1 MFRPAYHSLTDNNY
15 GYLRGAEIN
24 FLNGSVR
31 HYDNRDKYVLND
43 LEFLGL
49 KSLAPINS
57 LFKNYSYN
65 LKVSIDRVMN
75 PDDEKEG
82 YVFNTKTGIGL
93 TYELWKDLYVFS
105 MLNGYFAY
113 GGMINQNQ
121 YAAVGPSVGAYYD
134 LGSVRF
140 LGEAESLFATSKF
153 ANKFRYNAEIAY
165 SLSTNLTIAANYL
178 YYDNYGHDVD
188 ESKFSIKYHF

>member
-1 MFRPAYHSLTDNNY
+1 MFRPTYHSLTDNNH

-43 LEFLGL
+43 LGNFRSEI
-49 KSLAPINS
+49 SCTMTS

-65 LKVSIDRVMN
+65 LKFSIDRVMN
-75 PDDEKEG
+75 PDNEKEG
-82 YVFNTKTGIGL
+82 YVFSTKTGIGL

-105 MLNGYFAY
+105 MLNGYFSY

-134 LGSVRF
+134 LETLDFWVKQKVC
-140 LGEAESLFATSKF
+140 LQL
-153 ANKFRYNAEIAY
+153 
-165 SLSTNLTIAANYL
+165 LNLPIDSNIMRKLHIVFQLT
-178 YYDNYGHDVD
+178 
-188 ESKFSIKYHF
+188 